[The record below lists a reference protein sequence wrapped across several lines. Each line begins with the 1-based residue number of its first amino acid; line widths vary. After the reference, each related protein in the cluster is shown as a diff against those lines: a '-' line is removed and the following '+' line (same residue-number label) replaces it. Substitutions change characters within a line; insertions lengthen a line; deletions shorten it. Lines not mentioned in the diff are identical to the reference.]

1 MRSNRKAFS
10 LLVAIFVMVIMSSV
24 SVLVMSLSG
33 KILQNTTAQYQREQ
47 AMLLAKSY
55 TEYAIMS
62 IMSNDRNNSNSTGN
76 SCLDNITAEVGDVG
90 SSLNGEGYRVRINI
104 AYIGNV
110 GIVGCTNVLS
120 STVATTQSPLN
131 VLINVYVDYKDINNP
146 NISNSQ
152 WITYHRRTLQKI

>member
-1 MRSNRKAFS
+1 MISNNRRAFS

-24 SVLVMSLSG
+24 SILVMSLSS

-47 AMLLAKSY
+47 AILLAKSY
-55 TEYAIMS
+55 TEYAIMA
-62 IMSNDRNNSNSTGN
+62 IMSNDRVNTT
-76 SCLDNITAEVGDVG
+76 CLDKIEAEVGESG
-90 SSLNGEGYRVRINI
+90 SSDRGEGYRVRVSI
-104 AYIGNV
+104 AYIGDANV
-110 GIVGCTNVLS
+110 AGCTNVLS
-120 STVATTQSPLN
+120 SAVTTPQSPLN